1 MRIQVKDFMT
11 IPVVTT
17 VPERDV
23 AFVRELM
30 ERKEVHAI
38 PIVEY
43 NGDIEI
49 KGIITATDLIGITD
63 ETIKAKDVMT
73 RNLKTIS
80 PEMSAQEAARLM
92 LEKGIHHLIVL
103 KDDQVAGIVSAM
115 DFVRLVAKRMG

>member
-43 NGDIEI
+43 DGDIEI
-49 KGIITATDLIGITD
+49 KGIITATDLIGIPD
-63 ETIKAKDVMT
+63 ETIQAKQVMT
-73 RNLKTIS
+73 KNLMTVS
-80 PEMSAQEAARLM
+80 PEMDAREAARLM
-92 LEKGIHHLIVL
+92 LDKGIHHLIVL
-103 KDDQVAGIVSAM
+103 KDDQVAGMVSAM
-115 DFVRLVAKRMG
+115 DFVRLVARYME

>member
-49 KGIITATDLIGITD
+49 KGIITATDLIGIPD
-63 ETIKAKDVMT
+63 ETIQAKDVMST
-73 RNLKTIS
+73 KLMTVS
-80 PEMSAQEAARLM
+80 PEMEAREAARLM
-92 LEKGIHHLIVL
+92 LDKGIHHLIVL
-103 KDDQVAGIVSAM
+103 KDDQVAGMVSAM
-115 DFVRLVAKRMG
+115 DFVRLVAGQPA